1 MAATL
6 QEIAETLLKGC
17 RDGRE
22 REGLKSLYAEDA
34 VSVEAEAMPG
44 AGRETA
50 GRAGIEGKHDWWEA
64 NFEVTG
70 GEVSGP
76 FLHGPDRFAVIFS
89 MQGRPRAGDDAFSM
103 QEVALYTVA
112 GGKIVREEF
121 FAAPR
126 PG

>member
-1 MAATL
+1 MTL
-6 QEIAETLLKGC
+6 AEVAEALVKGC
-17 RDGRE
+17 REGRE
-22 REGLKSLYAEDA
+22 REGLKALYAPDA
-34 VSVEAEAMPG
+34 VSVEAEPTPG
-44 AGRETA
+44 GGRETA
-50 GRAGIEGKHDWWEA
+50 GIAGIEGKHDWWEA

-89 MQGRPRAGDDAFSM
+89 IEGRPKAGGEAFSM
-103 QEVALYTVA
+103 QEVALYTVS

-121 FAAPR
+121 FAAPQ